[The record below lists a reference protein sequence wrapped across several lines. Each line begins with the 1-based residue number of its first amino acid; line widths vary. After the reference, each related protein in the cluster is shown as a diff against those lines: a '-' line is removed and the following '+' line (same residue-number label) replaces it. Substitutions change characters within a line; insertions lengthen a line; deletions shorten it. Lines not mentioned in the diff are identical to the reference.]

1 MDLGSEMH
9 IVLENKQQQQQ
20 RICPSTKCSCS
31 LQSNLL
37 QQRSLLGC
45 CLMPTKTETNA
56 PKSLSLDPPQT
67 GVIAIAIHL
76 AFESSSRDFKILIP
90 AFVEG
95 RTNRKPSHFILTLI
109 SVFNENLTFYS
120 MAAFIGESVTK
131 RLNGAL
137 ASAWQIEITP
147 AAYEQPRCTMAK
159 LLKKTHSTLTICGD
173 LCQISK
179 SLLSVTSTAPHQ
191 REGHP
196 LKHLHKQINL
206 LGVSCS

>member
-1 MDLGSEMH
+1 LQRFYRAEKVDGLPEDEIETRS
-9 IVLENKQQQQQ
+9 IR
-20 RICPSTKCSCS
+20 RICSGKHAGVPHHSTTAAAAFVVRLLFDAGKNKIKCAKDLFPGSAAD
-31 LQSNLL
+31 
-37 QQRSLLGC
+37 G
-45 CLMPTKTETNA
+45 TV
-56 PKSLSLDPPQT
+56 
-67 GVIAIAIHL
+67 VIAMAIYL

-109 SVFNENLTFYS
+109 SVFNENLTFCS

-159 LLKKTHSTLTICGD
+159 LLKKNTQCSQFVVICVKFQKFCCLWPAQHPTREKD
-173 LCQISK
+173 I
-179 SLLSVTSTAPHQ
+179 LSSTSTN
-191 REGHP
+191 
-196 LKHLHKQINL
+196 K
-206 LGVSCS
+206 